1 MDWFLLAVPIALLP
15 IVWLIRL
22 VGCLTPEDF
31 DLTLPEREAVFIAHN
46 QNDLHLPEGGENPYY
61 AIKCRVRLRDVAP
74 AGTAYDLGF
83 TYRTSAGD
91 VPLPRLEGLED
102 IGTQPLGTTLLCY
115 VGLEANVEYE
125 SIECDLFE
133 AGEHTPVYHG
143 ECSPNGP
150 LQDPAV
156 IIKFVRFPETEDG
169 LLETLNC
176 LTPA

>member
-22 VGCLTPEDF
+22 VGCIFPGDF
-31 DLTLPEREAVFIAHN
+31 DLER
-46 QNDLHLPEGGENPYY
+46 DLDPVLIGHKQKDLRLPEGGENPYY
-61 AIKCRVRLRDVAP
+61 ALKCWVRLRDVAP
-74 AGTAYDLGF
+74 AGTAYDLGL

-91 VPLPRLEGLED
+91 VPLPRLEGLEH
-102 IGTQPLGTTLLCY
+102 IESQSPGTALLCF

-176 LTPA
+176 LTPV